1 MKAFSLSTTMR
12 IRPTILLFGDS
23 ITEFGFGVNGKL
35 GWASLLSAHYTRRAD
50 VLSRG
55 FSGYNTQHA
64 LDVLPS
70 ILGTSSVGASGSSV
84 VKTNMLFC
92 TVFFGANDCSLPT
105 ARQHLDIEEF
115 DSNIRSIVSKIRRW
129 EHQEHACMQ
138 IWKYWCG
145 IQIYFKKRL
154 NEYAVYTKYSIL
166 ISQPNRNNIII
177 NIISG

>member
-115 DSNIRSIVSKIRRW
+115 DSNIRSIVSKIRR
-129 EHQEHACMQ
+129 
-138 IWKYWCG
+138 
-145 IQIYFKKRL
+145 
-154 NEYAVYTKYSIL
+154 
-166 ISQPNRNNIII
+166 
-177 NIISG
+177 